1 MSLSGFP
8 FAASATLNC
17 VSEGISNPGSW
28 GSSIQDVLIAPQDF
42 TTLPVG
48 EPVSISRQ
56 FSYDFTC
63 TITDS
68 TPQFGIGS
76 VAIAGSYAAPG
87 FTDIFTTPELH
98 SMGLG
103 YRAWWYAHS
112 NGSHP
117 PNDDKPP
124 QFLPSVTATTPP
136 LYWFTPSPD
145 ALSGG
150 LFNARAEGR
159 VQFFK
164 IGPIQDTDGVR
175 IPANISVELLTLY
188 VADSAAPVQITA
200 TNAFVW
206 TSSTIVSKVRAC
218 TPTLLGPNP
227 NFVNLGTVTPSGTP
241 APGTVLVEQPFTLTF
256 NCPYM
261 AFSRIGF
268 RFNPVHG
275 MQSQTLMN
283 TKPGTGMAKGFA
295 IRLQMDLSGPQETI
309 NYNQNYYIPDFDR
322 PGWIVESDAALTE
335 TRSRTI
341 NFTAELVRV
350 NGDYSPGRVE
360 SALIIVM
367 RYK

>member
-1 MSLSGFP
+1 
-8 FAASATLNC
+8 
-17 VSEGISNPGSW
+17 
-28 GSSIQDVLIAPQDF
+28 
-42 TTLPVG
+42 VG
-48 EPVSISRQ
+48 EPVSIPRQ
-56 FSYDFTC
+56 FSYDFNC

-87 FTDIFTTPELH
+87 FTDIFTTPVLH
-98 SMGLG
+98 NMGLG

-112 NGSHP
+112 NGSLP
-117 PNDDKPP
+117 PDEMPA

-136 LYWFTPSPD
+136 LYWFTPSPNV
-145 ALSGG
+145 LSGG
-150 LFNARAEGR
+150 LFNVRGEGR

-200 TNAFVW
+200 ANAFVW
-206 TSSTIVSKVRAC
+206 TSSAFVSKVRAC
-218 TPTLLGPNP
+218 TPALLGPNP
-227 NFVNLGTVTPSGTP
+227 NFVNLGTVTPSAPP

-261 AFSRIGF
+261 AFTQIGF
-268 RFNPVHG
+268 RFNPVYG
-275 MQSQTLMN
+275 MESQTLIKL
-283 TKPGTGMAKGFA
+283 KPGTNMAKGFA
-295 IRLQMDLSGPQETI
+295 IRLQMDLSGPQETV
-309 NYNQNYYIPDFDR
+309 NYNQNYYIPDFNR

-341 NFTAELVRV
+341 NFKAELVRV
-350 NGDYSPGRVE
+350 TGDYSPGRVE